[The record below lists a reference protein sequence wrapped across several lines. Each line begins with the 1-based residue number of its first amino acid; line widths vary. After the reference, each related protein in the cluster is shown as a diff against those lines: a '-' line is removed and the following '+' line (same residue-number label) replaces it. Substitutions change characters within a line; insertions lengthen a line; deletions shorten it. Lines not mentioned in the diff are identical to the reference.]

1 MHATKQWFPEDA
13 GLIRLLNV
21 PRVYSH
27 LLMMMR
33 MRQSIFNSSLQS
45 HLGHAI
51 LLPGQILSR
60 RYKQMPSLRWKIFI
74 ILAFILFFFFG
85 VVIGSQH
92 YKPQK
97 LNSFIKLFDLRNGK
111 MLQVYDAYQGGR
123 PSRTIL
129 YDKNNKNNYI
139 DIWYNYDGSIDY
151 FIKNDLENCIIVKYK
166 NGLLF
171 NETIIDRKNNRTTSM
186 EYFHTDGEIIKKQV
200 APEQSFEW
208 LKW

>member
-1 MHATKQWFPEDA
+1 
-13 GLIRLLNV
+13 
-21 PRVYSH
+21 
-27 LLMMMR
+27 
-33 MRQSIFNSSLQS
+33 
-45 HLGHAI
+45 
-51 LLPGQILSR
+51 
-60 RYKQMPSLRWKIFI
+60 
-74 ILAFILFFFFG
+74 
-85 VVIGSQH
+85 
-92 YKPQK
+92 
-97 LNSFIKLFDLRNGK
+97 

-129 YDKNNKNNYI
+129 YDKNNKKNYI

-186 EYFHTDGEIIKKQV
+186 EYFHTHGEIIKKQV

>member
-1 MHATKQWFPEDA
+1 
-13 GLIRLLNV
+13 
-21 PRVYSH
+21 
-27 LLMMMR
+27 
-33 MRQSIFNSSLQS
+33 
-45 HLGHAI
+45 
-51 LLPGQILSR
+51 
-60 RYKQMPSLRWKIFI
+60 MPSLRWKIFI

-139 DIWYNYDGSIDY
+139 DIWY
-151 FIKNDLENCIIVKYK
+151 
-166 NGLLF
+166 
-171 NETIIDRKNNRTTSM
+171 
-186 EYFHTDGEIIKKQV
+186 KQHRWELPPQGA
-200 APEQSFEW
+200 APCVSTQ
-208 LKW
+208 KV

>member
-1 MHATKQWFPEDA
+1 
-13 GLIRLLNV
+13 
-21 PRVYSH
+21 
-27 LLMMMR
+27 
-33 MRQSIFNSSLQS
+33 
-45 HLGHAI
+45 
-51 LLPGQILSR
+51 
-60 RYKQMPSLRWKIFI
+60 MPSLRWKIFI

-111 MLQVYDAYQGGR
+111 MLQVYDAYQGGG